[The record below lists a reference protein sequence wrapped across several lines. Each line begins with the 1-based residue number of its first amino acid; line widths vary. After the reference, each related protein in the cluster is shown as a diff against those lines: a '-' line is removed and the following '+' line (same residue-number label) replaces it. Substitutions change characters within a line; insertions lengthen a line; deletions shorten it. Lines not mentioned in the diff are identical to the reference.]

1 MFAPR
6 VSMFLVSI
14 TARVSNSAISSGFFG
29 RSTNSRSQ
37 LTENFI
43 FRRSHPERSRGIPWS
58 CLNVMQRDVSTSLD
72 MTTICSRELF
82 QKAQVILRE
91 EPNIRNFEKN
101 HCQPIHAEPECIATP
116 FFRIVSIIATRFVD
130 RFKNSRM
137 HHAAA
142 GHFDPLLAAF
152 ESFRSDVNLQ
162 TWLGKRE
169 EMRSKLHFGVGAKE
183 FPHEKFELA
192 FQI

>member
-1 MFAPR
+1 MLIILTLT
-6 VSMFLVSI
+6 M
-14 TARVSNSAISSGFFG
+14 
-29 RSTNSRSQ
+29 STLFS
-37 LTENFI
+37 LFI
-43 FRRSHPERSRGIPWS
+43 FFFFNDTATTEIYT
-58 CLNVMQRDVSTSLD
+58 LSLHD
-72 MTTICSRELF
+72 AL
-82 QKAQVILRE
+82 
-91 EPNIRNFEKN
+91 
-101 HCQPIHAEPECIATP
+101 PIHAEAECIAAP
-116 FFRIVSIIATRFVD
+116 LFGIVSVIATRFVD

-152 ESFRSDVNLQ
+152 QSFRSDVNLQ

-192 FQI
+192 FQIGDADVFIDIQSFDLMKLWAVRCIEFVAPIRRA

>member
-1 MFAPR
+1 
-6 VSMFLVSI
+6 
-14 TARVSNSAISSGFFG
+14 
-29 RSTNSRSQ
+29 
-37 LTENFI
+37 
-43 FRRSHPERSRGIPWS
+43 
-58 CLNVMQRDVSTSLD
+58 MQRAVSTSLD
-72 MTTICSRELF
+72 MTKPCSRELF
-82 QKAQVILRE
+82 QKPQVILRK
-91 EPNIRNFEKN
+91 EPDIGNFKEN
-101 HCQPIHAEPECIATP
+101 HRQPIHAEPKCIAAP
-116 FFRIVSIIATRFVD
+116 LFGIVSIIATRFVD

-183 FPHEKFELA
+183 FPHEEFELA
-192 FQI
+192 F